1 MSGPVSSTGAF
12 FHIRDLRHGMKNL
25 NVEFMILEPSGMNR
39 TKDGDQVWV
48 FKIADSTAAINF
60 AVIGDAG
67 GFLRPGDICKVLNG
81 FCTMFKNA
89 LTFYVGKQGTFRRT
103 GDFCFVISE
112 EINMSDPTTK
122 LPEVSTEASKQR
134 VVPHQ
139 SSERRDSREKPSSS
153 TSSSTSGQRPPAA
166 AQPPPVPGR
175 PTVSSSQVSQ
185 SSKAPT
191 GPTHHVT
198 KSSSDHSRGIQS
210 R

>member
-1 MSGPVSSTGAF
+1 MSGPVTPVGTF
-12 FHIRDLRHGMKNL
+12 VHIRDLRHGMKNL

-48 FKIADSTAAINF
+48 FKIADSTAAIDF

-67 GFLRPGDICKVLNG
+67 GYLRPGDICKVLNG

-103 GDFCFVISE
+103 GDFCLVISE
-112 EINMSDPTTK
+112 EINMSTPVTK
-122 LPEVSTEASKQR
+122 LPEMSIEASKQR

-139 SSERRDSREKPSSS
+139 GSERREKPSSS
-153 TSSSTSGQRPPAA
+153 SSSVTNHRQTGSTQNVATLGRASVMPVQVSLPSKVPNTQAVKTSSDPP
-166 AQPPPVPGR
+166 R
-175 PTVSSSQVSQ
+175 
-185 SSKAPT
+185 
-191 GPTHHVT
+191 
-198 KSSSDHSRGIQS
+198 IQS